1 MKKIAVIEDD
11 TDICNMITKFLINHN
26 YEVYSAP
33 NGREGIDLCQKFLP
47 DLIILDLMLPI
58 LNGDHV
64 IKQLR
69 TYSDIPVIVVSAKT
83 MVQSKIDLLRL
94 GADDYMTK
102 PFNLF
107 ELLARIEANL
117 KRSAPQKADMHL
129 KYKDIEVENCN
140 AYING
145 ANVQILII

>member
-69 TYSDIPVIVVSAKT
+69 TY
-83 MVQSKIDLLRL
+83 
-94 GADDYMTK
+94 
-102 PFNLF
+102 
-107 ELLARIEANL
+107 
-117 KRSAPQKADMHL
+117 
-129 KYKDIEVENCN
+129 
-140 AYING
+140 
-145 ANVQILII
+145 